1 MDDLEIDEVPT
12 PSLKDIVN
20 SVITDNER
28 RDCVFEEETIEPEEP
43 KPKRKRKVSNKK
55 LESLEKV
62 RGLRKGVY
70 DKHKENSKIVDK
82 YKEIG
87 VDLNDLFNKLN
98 VVNEEVESPK
108 DEPLSDFEEEVF
120 SDVEEKQYPKS
131 WNSRGNNPFGKSRYV
146 RKF

>member
-98 VVNEEVESPK
+98 VVNEEVEI
-108 DEPLSDFEEEVF
+108 LSEEEQVF
-120 SDVEEKQYPKS
+120 SDTEDKNYPRS
-131 WNSRGNNPFGKSRYV
+131 WQNRTSGNNPFGKSRYV